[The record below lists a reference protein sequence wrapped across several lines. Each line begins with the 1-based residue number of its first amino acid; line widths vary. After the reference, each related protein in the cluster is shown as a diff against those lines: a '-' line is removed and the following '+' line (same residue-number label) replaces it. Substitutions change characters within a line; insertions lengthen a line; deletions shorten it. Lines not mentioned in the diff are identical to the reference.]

1 MLESPK
7 DLLRSAAS
15 DTFDRIREDQEQ
27 VPSRL
32 KPMLAYIEDHLFDPT
47 LNVNRLKKAC
57 GIRDNSVAIHFH
69 AAVGQP
75 PHAYIS
81 HCRLETAAR
90 LLRDTELP
98 VWKISDM
105 LGFSSIQVFS
115 RAFFRWS
122 GQRPTA
128 FRRKTRED
136 GTSPNETHE
145 SQETEEYWRRAMSG
159 SLRDEEAA
167 NLIQR
172 LLELYP
178 PGRR

>member
-1 MLESPK
+1 MLDSPK

-32 KPMLAYIEDHLFDPT
+32 KPMLAYIEDHLFDRT

-98 VWKISDM
+98 VWKISDL

-122 GQRPTA
+122 GQRPTS
-128 FRRKTRED
+128 FRRKAREEGEQAD
-136 GTSPNETHE
+136 VAE
-145 SQETEEYWRRAMSG
+145 SRQTEEYWRRAMSG
-159 SLRDEEAA
+159 ALRDEEAA
-167 NLIQR
+167 RLIQR